1 MAVQAAIPANSS
13 VQQEGLA
20 AFLTLRG
27 SGDRA
32 AAGYMFGVVLFFS
45 LIPIVVALGT
55 NGDSP
60 FLFNAFWRAGII
72 ATCVAFLLGCYRSTL
87 AFCWRN
93 RRQPQFR
100 RLIRR
105 RFCSAMLWLAVLNGM
120 DYALLALSIRFIDIT
135 AAAVLFEFW
144 PIIFVLL
151 MAYLERKGGRRRK
164 IPVTIYPLLFLV
176 LTGVVLVT
184 LSQVHEGESLL
195 QFSRTEVWI
204 GAILALLGGGASACT
219 AYSFRWASELES
231 DLEGAFPDEWREIKD
246 GGADFPISIFYV
258 MVAFVVTNF
267 FSIFATGGIGVALD
281 ETLTWRHVAYGLFGG
296 AVVQAAGSILFRVA
310 NVKTENLGV
319 NAIYYLT
326 PCLTL
331 AWLVLLGFGPQ
342 VSRWDFLIMGASAI
356 IVSNLI
362 INFEAEIRRGFK
374 ALIMA
379 LWACGTMVYLRDK
392 LYASFNF
399 EQWHWDGSGYFEA
412 VGLTATVFTLLLAF
426 RVARLVSRTT
436 EEQNRTFT
444 IVRRLEMLVA
454 RNVVDRNAI
463 ECVLRIDDSAGGQ
476 EDMVDAYHEFR
487 KAVSS
492 ARQRTLATREND
504 DLVALSE
511 VESNL
516 DSLTFSKQ
524 QGPML
529 GELFALMVFAAIVI
543 ALSLFTRPSDV
554 FGWSGVLCE
563 MIGVMLSTVIVFLTV
578 NIWDLQIDRDHA
590 ILNLAQNGEYS
601 VAFES
606 TQSHVFEKRLSVIV
620 GIATIAAFG
629 ILLWF
634 KWISPLG

>member
-1 MAVQAAIPANSS
+1 MVVQATGPVSS
-13 VQQEGLA
+13 GAQPEGLA
-20 AFLTLRG
+20 AFLRLRG
-27 SGDRA
+27 AGDRA
-32 AAGYMFGVVLFFS
+32 AAGYMFGVVFFFS

-60 FLFNAFWRAGII
+60 FLFNVFWRVGII
-72 ATCVAFLLGCYRSTL
+72 ATCVGFLLSFYRSTL
-87 AFCWRN
+87 AFCWSN

-100 RLIRR
+100 RLVRR
-105 RFCSAMLWLAVLNGM
+105 RFRSAILWLAVLNGM

-144 PIIFVLL
+144 PIIFVFL
-151 MAYLERKGGRRRK
+151 MAYLERKDGQRK
-164 IPVTIYPLLFLV
+164 SIPVTVYSLLPLV
-176 LTGVVLVT
+176 LIGVVLVT
-184 LSQVHEGESLL
+184 LSQAHEGESLL
-195 QFSRTEVWI
+195 QVLTPEAWV
-204 GAILALLGGGASACT
+204 GAFLALLGGVASACT
-219 AYSFRWASELES
+219 AFSFRWASELES
-231 DLEGAFPDEWREIKD
+231 DLDETFQDEWKAIKD
-246 GGADFPISIFYV
+246 SGADLPISIFYV

-267 FSIFATGGIGVALD
+267 FSIFATAAIGVGSG
-281 ETLTWRHVAYGLFGG
+281 ETLTLHHVAYGLCGG
-296 AVVQAAGSILFRVA
+296 AVVQAMGSILFRIA
-310 NVKTENLGV
+310 NVKTRNLGV

-362 INFEAEIRRGFK
+362 INFEAEMRRGFK

-379 LWACGTMVYLRDK
+379 LWVCGTMVYLRDK
-392 LYASFNF
+392 LYAALHFD
-399 EQWHWDGSGYFEA
+399 QWTWDGSGYFEA

-436 EEQNRTFT
+436 EEQNRTFA
-444 IVRRLEMLVA
+444 IVRQLEMLAA
-454 RNVVDRNAI
+454 RKVVKRSAI
-463 ECVLRIDDSAGGQ
+463 ECVLRIDDSKGGQ
-476 EDMVDAYHEFR
+476 EDMVNAYYEFR
-487 KAVSS
+487 AAVADAHS
-492 ARQRTLATREND
+492 TRMALKESD
-504 DLVALSE
+504 RSALSE

-524 QGPML
+524 QGPVL
-529 GELFALMVFAAIVI
+529 GELFALIVFAAIVI
-543 ALSLFTRPSDV
+543 ALSLFTRPDDV

-563 MIGVMLSTVIVFLTV
+563 MIGVMLSTVIFFLTV

-590 ILNLAQNGEYS
+590 ILKLSKNGDYH

-606 TQSHVFEKRLSVIV
+606 TQSRVFERHLSIIV
-620 GIATIAAFG
+620 GIVTIAAFG

-634 KWISPLG
+634 KWIHPFG